1 MVPDLEAVSDRLL
14 RSAAARWIGLA
25 IGLVALGFLVETLV
39 SESGRAL
46 AWVRTVTPAGVA
58 AFAGGFV
65 IYHVGAVTTL
75 RPLLRGA
82 SPALPI
88 WTAAQVIK
96 YLPVPGSAV
105 LGMVGSTV
113 RRGGTTRQ
121 GLGLIIRH
129 SLLHI
134 GAATLVGGAS
144 VARLASGVGV
154 PTAVTVAVAAAV
166 GLAVAWAAVRHLPRA
181 TAAQAIGLAVATWAG
196 LGALLALGFQTQGEW
211 VAVAAAYPASW
222 VVGQLIVPVPAGIGV
237 REAALLVLLGGV
249 LGEVGAVTFAVGTR
263 LLHMGS
269 DAVLA
274 LVSGSREG
282 WLRAAPGAD
291 PGAGPGAEP
300 DTGPEPGAGPG
311 TDESG

>member
-1 MVPDLEAVSDRLL
+1 VVPDLEAVSDRLL

-39 SESGRAL
+39 SESDRAL
-46 AWVRTVTPAGVA
+46 AWVRTVTLSGVA
-58 AFAGGFV
+58 AFAGGFA
-65 IYHVGAVTTL
+65 IYHVGAVATL

-134 GAATLVGGAS
+134 GAATLVGGPS
-144 VARLASGVGV
+144 VARLALGVGV
-154 PTAVTVAVAAAV
+154 PTAVTAVAAGLV

-181 TAAQAIGLAVATWAG
+181 TAAQTIGLAVATWAG
-196 LGALLALGFQTQGEW
+196 LGALLAFGFQTQGEW
-211 VAVAAAYPASW
+211 LAVAAAYPASW

-237 REAALLVLLGGV
+237 REAALLVLLGAGV
-249 LGEVGAVTFAVGTR
+249 GETSAAIGEIGAATFALGTR

-274 LVSGSREG
+274 LVSGSRVG
-282 WLRAAPGAD
+282 WVRAANPGSDAGAD
-291 PGAGPGAEP
+291 PGADE
-300 DTGPEPGAGPG
+300 AG
-311 TDESG
+311 